1 MWWPDVPDGF
11 GSRLRGI
18 RSRHRISSFGTWILL
33 AAAAAGLLLGPL
45 RGVSEAVPLLRFL
58 AAIALFMVPGAVVSR
73 RFLRGCLSGAATLP
87 VAFVVSSSVFA
98 LLGVPMLILHRSL
111 ETYLWVAGAVV
122 ALALVMV
129 IVDVVRLEPPA
140 ERNGWGG
147 YPVLLWVPF
156 ALAGTTLAL
165 ISRTT
170 TPNAYDDIWVYIAW
184 VREFANAE
192 GLALREPYFGEP
204 LGGLSRAHING
215 WLLQQAALARVTGID
230 PVRLV
235 LDYLAPT
242 LIFVALLAFYA
253 LARTLLKSEA
263 GALLAGCLYALFFL
277 VYMSP
282 SVRTFGGE
290 FVARIAE
297 DKFAARFVFLP
308 VALVAA
314 ALFLESRR
322 LRYLALFTLVC
333 WSVVAVHPIAL
344 AVLAVTMAGFGLAYV
359 AVNYRERAAWT
370 GMVALA
376 TAISSVL
383 LVPAAIFLAGGS
395 HAAVLYS
402 ADINSTD
409 PRVLANM
416 VFVRPEWKHILELG
430 GGSYIM
436 HPYVILN
443 PVIATAY
450 LLGLPFL
457 AFRLRSGPAAPLL
470 FGVVVFT
477 AFLVYVPPVAT
488 FVGNEIIIPGQLWR
502 LSWPIPLAA
511 LLTLGWMAWA
521 ATTYAQS
528 RLDRLG
534 LPQAAVRLAPVAA
547 ALALLAVT
555 TVPSVAGAELYRADD
570 RLGQGVGA
578 PYDQIFTWMQ
588 ENITTPSVVLAP
600 DAENTLIPAYSA
612 SANVVSLRGYAI
624 LNNERELEKRLGRR
638 IEIPQRVRDVHSFF
652 SGTTFEESYHILRR
666 YEVDYVLIWANTPFA
681 RQLAGLPG
689 FERVKSTDRYRLF
702 KVNSERL
709 GG

>member
-1 MWWPDVPDGF
+1 MKCL
-11 GSRLRGI
+11 LR
-18 RSRHRISSFGTWILL
+18 SSNTWVLV
-33 AAAAAGLLLGPL
+33 AAAVAGLLLGPL
-45 RGVSEAVPLLRFL
+45 RGTFEAWPVVYFM
-58 AAIALFMVPGAVVSR
+58 AALVLFMVPGVVASR
-73 RFLRGCLSGAATLP
+73 WFLDGSLSGAAALP
-87 VAFVVSSSVFA
+87 VAFVVSSSIFA
-98 LLGVPMLILHRSL
+98 LLGVPMLILNRSI
-111 ETYLWVAGAVV
+111 EEYLWVAGAVV
-122 ALALVMV
+122 LAALATAAVSV
-129 IVDVVRLEPPA
+129 ARLETREENSPLGRD
-140 ERNGWGG
+140 ERGG
-147 YPVLLWVPF
+147 YPALLWMPF
-156 ALAGTTLAL
+156 ALSGAALAL

-170 TPNAYDDIWVYIAW
+170 TPNTYDDIWVYIAW
-184 VREFANAE
+184 VREFVNADA
-192 GLALREPYFGEP
+192 LALREPYLGEQ
-204 LGGLSRAHING
+204 LGGLSRAQING
-215 WLLQQAALARVTGID
+215 WLLQQAALARLSGID

-242 LIFVALLAFYA
+242 LVFVALLAFYA

-263 GALLAGCLYALFFL
+263 AALLAGCLYALFLL

-308 VALVAA
+308 VALIAA

-322 LRYLALFTLVC
+322 LRYLVLFTLVC
-333 WSVVAVHPIAL
+333 WSVVAIHPIAL

-359 AVNYRERAAWT
+359 VVNYRRRAAWT
-370 GMVALA
+370 GMAALA
-376 TAISSVL
+376 AAISSVL
-383 LVPAAIFLAGGS
+383 LIPAAIFLAGGS
-395 HAAVLYS
+395 HSAILYS

-443 PVIATAY
+443 PAIAAAY

-457 AFRLRSGPAAPLL
+457 AFRLRSGPAAPML
-470 FGVVVFT
+470 FGVLVFT

-488 FVGNEIIIPGQLWR
+488 FVGNEVVIPGQLWR

-511 LLTLGWMAWA
+511 LLTLGWMAWE
-521 ATTYAQS
+521 ATVYAQS

-534 LPQAAVRLAPVAA
+534 LPRLAVRLAPLAA
-547 ALALLAVT
+547 MLALLAAAMT
-555 TVPSVAGAELYRADD
+555 PTVAGADLYRAGD
-570 RLGQGVGA
+570 RFGQGMGA
-578 PYDQIFTWMQ
+578 PYDPIFTWMR

-624 LNNERELEKRLGRR
+624 LTNLRELEQRLGGR
-638 IEIPQRVRDVHSFF
+638 IEVPRRVEDVHRFY
-652 SGTTFEESYHILRR
+652 SGTTFEESYRILRR
-666 YEVDYVLIWANTPFA
+666 YEVDYVLIWANTPFE
-681 RQLAGLPG
+681 RQLASLPG
-689 FERVKSTDRYRLF
+689 FERVKSTERYSLF
-702 KVNSERL
+702 RVDLERL

>member
-1 MWWPDVPDGF
+1 MRRF
-11 GSRLRGI
+11 RLTYRI
-18 RSRHRISSFGTWILL
+18 RSLDTWVLL

-45 RGVSEAVPLLRFL
+45 RGVFEMVPLVRFL
-58 AAIALFMVPGAVVSR
+58 AAIVLFMAPGVIAAR
-73 RFLRGCLSGAATLP
+73 RLLDGRLSGAATLP

-111 ETYLWVAGAVV
+111 EAYLWVAGAVIALSLV
-122 ALALVMV
+122 AAVV
-129 IVDVVRLEPPA
+129 NVVRFEEPPEEESREGKA
-140 ERNGWGG
+140 GRGE
-147 YPVLLWVPF
+147 YPVLLWAPF
-156 ALAGTTLAL
+156 ALSGAALAL

-170 TPNAYDDIWVYIAW
+170 TPNVYDDIWVYIAW
-184 VREFANAE
+184 VREFMGAD
-192 GLALREPYFGEP
+192 GLALREPYFGES
-204 LGGLSRAHING
+204 LGGLSRAQING
-215 WLLQQAALARVTGID
+215 WLLQQAALSRVSGID

-263 GALLAGCLYALFFL
+263 AALLAGCLYALFFL

-297 DKFAARFVFLP
+297 DKFAARFIFLP

-314 ALFLESRR
+314 ALFLESRK

-359 AVNYRERAAWT
+359 AANYREWAAWT
-370 GMVALA
+370 GMAALA
-376 TAISSVL
+376 AAISSVL
-383 LVPAAIFLAGGS
+383 LVPAVIFLAGGS
-395 HAAVLYS
+395 HASILYS

-443 PVIATAY
+443 PVIAAAY

-457 AFRLRSGPAAPLL
+457 AFRLRSGPAAPML
-470 FGVVVFT
+470 FGVLLFT
-477 AFLVYVPPVAT
+477 AFLVYVPSVAT
-488 FVGNEIIIPGQLWR
+488 FVGNEVVIPGQLWR

-511 LLTLGWMAWA
+511 LLTLGWVAWE
-521 ATTYAQS
+521 ATSYAQS
-528 RLDRLG
+528 RLGRLG
-534 LPQAAVRLAPVAA
+534 FPRVAVRLVPLAA
-547 ALALLAVT
+547 ALALLAAAT
-555 TVPSVAGAELYRADD
+555 TPSVAGADLYRAGD
-570 RLGQGVGA
+570 RLGQRMGD
-578 PYDQIFTWMQ
+578 PYDPIFTWMR

-612 SANVVSLRGYAI
+612 SANVVSLRGYAV
-624 LNNERELEKRLGRR
+624 LGNLRELEQRVGGR
-638 IEIPQRVRDVHSFF
+638 IEVPRRVGDVYRFY
-652 SGTTFEESYHILRR
+652 SGTTFEDSYRILRR
-666 YEVDYVLIWANTPFA
+666 YETDYVLIWANTPFE
-681 RQLAGLPG
+681 RQLTGLPG
-689 FERVKSTDRYRLF
+689 FERVKSTERYSLF
-702 KVNSERL
+702 RVNLERL

>member
-1 MWWPDVPDGF
+1 MASSGF
-11 GSRLRGI
+11 RSKRRLR
-18 RSRHRISSFGTWILL
+18 SSYTWILL
-33 AAAAAGLLLGPL
+33 AAVTAGLLLGPL
-45 RGVSEAVPLLRFL
+45 RAYSEAVPLVRFL
-58 AAIALFMVPGAVVSR
+58 AAVVLFVVPGAVVSR
-73 RFLRGCLSGAATLP
+73 RFFAGRLSGVAGLP

-98 LLGVPMLILHRSL
+98 LLGVPMLVLHRSL
-111 ETYLWVAGAVV
+111 EEYLWVAGAVV
-122 ALALVMV
+122 ALALVVAAVEMV
-129 IVDVVRLEPPA
+129 RAEP
-140 ERNGWGG
+140 ERRRERDG
-147 YPVLLWVPF
+147 YPALLWGPF
-156 ALAGTTLAL
+156 ALAGAALAL

-170 TPNAYDDIWVYIAW
+170 TPNTYDDVWVYIAW
-184 VREFANAE
+184 VREFMEAG
-192 GLALREPYFGEP
+192 GLALDEPYFGEP
-204 LGGLSRAHING
+204 LGGLSRAQING
-215 WLLQQAALARVTGID
+215 WLLQQAALARLSGID

-242 LIFVALLAFYA
+242 LIFVALLAFYT

-263 GALLAGCLYALFFL
+263 AALISGCLYALFFL
-277 VYMSP
+277 VFMSP

-290 FVARIAE
+290 LVARIAE

-322 LRYLALFTLVC
+322 MRYLALFALVC
-333 WSVVAVHPIAL
+333 WSIVAVHPIGL

-359 AVNYRERAAWT
+359 AVNYRERAAWI
-370 GMVALA
+370 GMAALA
-376 TAISSVL
+376 AAISSVL
-383 LVPAAIFLAGGS
+383 LVPAGIFLAGS
-395 HAAVLYS
+395 HAAILYS

-443 PVIATAY
+443 PAIAAAY

-470 FGVVVFT
+470 FGVLVFT

-488 FVGNEIIIPGQLWR
+488 FVGNEVVIPGQLWR

-521 ATTYAQS
+521 ATDYAQA
-528 RLDRLG
+528 RLG
-534 LPQAAVRLAPVAA
+534 RWGLPRFAVRLVPLAA
-547 ALALLAVT
+547 ALALLAAVT
-555 TVPSVAGAELYRADD
+555 TPTVAGADLSRAGD
-570 RLGQGVGA
+570 RLGRVMGT
-578 PYDQIFTWMQ
+578 PYDPVFTWMR
-588 ENITTPSVVLAP
+588 ENIDTPSVVLAP

-612 SANVVSLRGYAI
+612 SADVVSLRGYAV
-624 LNNERELEKRLGRR
+624 LDSKRELERRLDDEIEVPRR
-638 IEIPQRVRDVHSFF
+638 VKDVYRFY
-652 SGTTFEESYHILRR
+652 SGPTFDEGYDILRR
-666 YEVDYVLIWANTPFA
+666 YGVDYVLIWADTPFE
-681 RQLAGLPG
+681 RQLAALPG
-689 FERVKSTDRYRLF
+689 FERVKSTERYSLF
-702 KVNSERL
+702 RVNPERL